1 MTKTYSD
8 FGIEIK
14 LGKTTGETVT
24 TCPQCSHTRK
34 KKTEK
39 CLGVNL
45 DKGAWRCNHCGWS
58 GYLPKEVELKREY
71 IRPKWNNNTLLSNGL
86 VKWFEG
92 RGISQSTLNKA
103 KVSEGIEWM
112 PQVGKEMNCVHFNYF
127 YKDELINVKYRDGK
141 KNFKLCKNAQKIPYN
156 LNSVVDIEEV
166 FIVEGEMDVLSFIE
180 AGIENC
186 ISVPNGANLNTNNLD
201 YFDDVIELF
210 YGKKIVIATDNDNA
224 GRKLRDDLSDRFG
237 RSNCSWID
245 WEDFKDANEVL
256 QKFGIQGVIE
266 KISKRKEF
274 DIVGSSSIAEYY
286 DDVIDLFTNGL
297 DNGIDVGDGVIGD
310 NLRFAKGYIT
320 TITGIPGHGK
330 SEFVDH
336 MTIGLTIN
344 HNWSGAFYSPENKP
358 TKLHIQKMIRKI
370 TGKGSYGA
378 NKPNELEVR
387 NILEY
392 LKEKIWFLKPPK
404 GFTIDNIL
412 ESVRELKMRKNI
424 DYFVIDAWNKLE
436 HKYDS
441 NETKY
446 IGESLDKI
454 AVFCE
459 ENNVHCF
466 LVAHPTKMQKDK
478 LTGVYEVPNLYSIA
492 GSANFYNKS
501 DNGISVFRRF
511 NPESPEDSYT
521 EVHIQKVK
529 FSHWGK
535 IGSVQYDF
543 DVASLRYRKRG
554 TFENNNPMLTFN
566 GEQQVIEQIERSSS
580 QFPGLTIPEEP
591 KPLTPNQE
599 FDLSE
604 DPNSCPF

>member
-1 MTKTYSD
+1 MKKTYSD

-14 LGKTTGETVT
+14 AGKTTGEVTT

-45 DKGAWRCNHCGWS
+45 DKCVWRCNHCGWA
-58 GYLPKEVELKREY
+58 GGLPKEVELKVSY
-71 IRPKWNNNTLLSNGL
+71 TRPKWSNKTELSNNL
-86 VKWFEG
+86 VKWFES
-92 RGISQSTLNKA
+92 RGISQSTLVKA
-103 KVSEGIEWM
+103 KISEGLEYM
-112 PQVGKEMNCVHFNYF
+112 PQEEKEMNTIQFNYF
-127 YKDELINVKYRDGK
+127 YKDELINIKYRDAK
-141 KNFKLCKNAQKIPYN
+141 KNFKLYKNAQKIPYN
-156 LNSVVDIEEV
+156 LDSVIDSTEV
-166 FIVEGEMDVLSFIE
+166 FIVEGEIDVLSFME
-180 AGIENC
+180 AGIDNC
-186 ISVPNGANLNTNNLD
+186 ISVPNGANPNTNNLD
-201 YFDDVIELF
+201 YFNDIIDLF
-210 YGKKIVIATDNDNA
+210 YGKKIIVATDNDSP
-224 GRKLRDDLSDRFG
+224 GRKLRDDLADRFG
-237 RSNCSWID
+237 RSSCYWID
-245 WEDFKDANEVL
+245 WEDCKDANEVL
-256 QKFGIQGVIE
+256 SKGGINAIIE
-266 KISKRKEF
+266 KIGKKKEF
-274 DIVGSSSIAEYY
+274 DIVGSVSISEYY
-286 DDVIDLFTNGL
+286 DDVVDLFSNGL
-297 DNGIDVGDGVIGD
+297 DEGIDIGDGVLQD

-336 MTIGLTIN
+336 MTLGLTIN
-344 HNWSGAFYSPENKP
+344 HNWCGAFYSPENKP

-370 TGKGSYGA
+370 TGKGSFGN

-387 NILEY
+387 NIFDY
-392 LKEKIWFLKPPK
+392 LKENIWFLKPPK

-412 ESVRELKMRKNI
+412 ESVRELKMRKNV

-454 AVFCE
+454 AMFCE

-478 LTGVYEVPNLYSIA
+478 TTGMYEVPNLYSIA

-511 NPESPEDSYT
+511 NPEVPEESFT
-521 EVHIQKVK
+521 EIHIQKVK

-535 IGSVQYDF
+535 IGIVQYDF

-554 TFENNNPMLTFN
+554 SLLNNIPMINFT
-566 GEQQVIEQIERSSS
+566 GEQQELPINHSN
-580 QFPGLTIPEEP
+580 QFPNVEP
-591 KPLTPNQE
+591 KPLTPNE
-599 FDLSE
+599 VFDLTE
-604 DPNSCPF
+604 DPTNCPF